1 MSLFDYVCVMCFTV
15 FIITVIRI
23 STNLLYIAVMSVMY
37 RSLLCVAVVRRAVAR
52 RQVRGGVKVKKEKKT
67 ESLATVTP
75 LVRSIFDSMF
85 QGQIDEKG
93 AMQKKR
99 RCGICEVQI
108 LIDRLIVFLEVP
120 HFLAEIW

>member
-1 MSLFDYVCVMCFTV
+1 MCFTV

-23 STNLLYIAVMSVMY
+23 DTNLLYIPTMTDMAVMY
-37 RSLLCVAVVRRAVAR
+37 RSLLCVTVVRRAVAR

-108 LIDRLIVFLEVP
+108 LIDRLIMFLEVP
-120 HFLAEIW
+120 DFLAEIWCKNS